1 MLPLEHK
8 ISVPAGNELFL
19 MKSSGTNQAPHF
31 VEQGSLAC
39 LMSRGCM
46 ISYGQS
52 SGSRPDPVWLSDLA
66 PKSLIL
72 GRPGLMHYTTN
83 HDELLQAASEVFASI
98 MAGVLQVHP
107 NHVYLLSEAARAHKD
122 LEARRTSGS
131 IVLIPDSQRL

>member
-1 MLPLEHK
+1 
-8 ISVPAGNELFL
+8 
-19 MKSSGTNQAPHF
+19 
-31 VEQGSLAC
+31 
-39 LMSRGCM
+39 M

-52 SGSRPDPVWLSDLA
+52 SGNRPDPIQLSDLA

-83 HDELLQAASEVFASI
+83 RDELLQAAGEVFTNI
-98 MAGVLQVHP
+98 MSGVLQVRV

-131 IVLIPDSQRL
+131 TVLVPDSQRL